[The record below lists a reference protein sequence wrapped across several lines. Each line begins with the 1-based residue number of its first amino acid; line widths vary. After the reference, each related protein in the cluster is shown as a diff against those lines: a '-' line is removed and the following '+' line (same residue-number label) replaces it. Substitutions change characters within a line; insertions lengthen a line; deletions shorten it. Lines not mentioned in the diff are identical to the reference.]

1 MEFILNNLKDTNKFG
16 QKLAQITREDDIFCL
31 KGNLG
36 SGKTSIARAF
46 IKYFT
51 KSDKILSPTFPML
64 ITYEYANNVIW
75 HYDMYRLENPA
86 DVWNLSLEEAFNK
99 GIILI
104 EWPEII
110 EHLIPNKKIEI
121 TIKDITGN
129 RRLIKI
135 NGRKE
140 LLEKLE
146 GFNNN

>member
-1 MEFILNNLKDTNKFG
+1 MELILNNLEDTYKFG
-16 QKLAQITREDDIFCL
+16 QRLAQTTRQDDIFCL

-64 ITYEYANNVIW
+64 ITYEYADNVIW

-86 DVWNLSLEEAFNK
+86 DVWNLNLEDALNN

-110 EHLIPNKKIEI
+110 EHLIPNKKVEI
-121 TIKDITGN
+121 IIKDIT
-129 RRLIKI
+129 
-135 NGRKE
+135 E
-140 LLEKLE
+140 TED
-146 GFNNN
+146 

>member
-1 MEFILNNLKDTNKFG
+1 
-16 QKLAQITREDDIFCL
+16 
-31 KGNLG
+31 
-36 SGKTSIARAF
+36 
-46 IKYFT
+46 
-51 KSDKILSPTFPML
+51 
-64 ITYEYANNVIW
+64 V
-75 HYDMYRLENPA
+75 
-86 DVWNLSLEEAFNK
+86 EAP
-99 GIILI
+99 I

>member
-1 MEFILNNLKDTNKFG
+1 MELILNNLEDTNKFG
-16 QKLAQITREDDIFCL
+16 QKLAQTTRQDDIFCL

-36 SGKTSIARAF
+36 SGKTAIARAF

-64 ITYEYANNVIW
+64 ITYEYADNIIW
-75 HYDMYRLENPA
+75 HYDMYRLENPI
-86 DVWNLSLEEAFNK
+86 DVWNLNLEDALNK

-110 EHLIPNKKIEI
+110 EHLIPNKKIEVI
-121 TIKDITGN
+121 IKDTTKN
-129 RRLIKI
+129 RRLVRL

-140 LLEKLE
+140 LLNKFE

>member
-16 QKLAQITREDDIFCL
+16 QKLAQITRQDDIFCL